1 MSEKSLKPESYY
13 SDLYDSGTVEQC
25 RWHEREGENKKKT
38 LKKGKKAK
46 LEEIK
51 NDFSK
56 KVVTPIVI
64 YAIKGERYL
73 KKEETI
79 REWMDK
85 DRKKDELF
93 ESAQPLEGIRCL
105 TCKSPMT
112 VILKDL
118 HSQGLN
124 EESRVLFM
132 YSCPNGCLPR
142 RAFFNDGEEWRPT
155 SHLCLKC
162 NSQTKEEHKRKGNVI
177 TTIYTCIKCKNKEVD
192 KLDLGAEPKSEKL
205 DPNFAKDRD
214 RFCLS
219 KEEGDEYISSK
230 IQLEQLGKIIEKY
243 EEKEKHKDIYD
254 KVDKINKLNIAGLKN
269 LLTPILEKEQY
280 ADLELAQ
287 PEINRN
293 IIVSFTVQ
301 DNKADR
307 GEYDSKHQLQ
317 KLIQSTLKDT
327 NWRLMSEGINY
338 RLGILGGGL
347 RGYELEEDLVILV
360 K

>member
-1 MSEKSLKPESYY
+1 MESKSLKPESYY
-13 SDLYDSGTVEQC
+13 SDLYDRGTVEQC
-25 RWHEREGENKKKT
+25 RWHEREGEKKEKSS
-38 LKKGKKAK
+38 KKGKEAK

-51 NDFSK
+51 SDFSK
-56 KVVTPIVI
+56 KVITPIVI
-64 YAIKGERYL
+64 YAIKGERYI

-85 DRKKDELF
+85 DSKKDELF

-132 YSCPNGCLPR
+132 YSCPNGCLPN
-142 RAFFNDGEEWRPT
+142 RAFFNDGEEWRP
-155 SHLCLKC
+155 SPHLCLKC
-162 NSQTKEEHKRKGNVI
+162 NSGTKEEHKRKGNVI
-177 TTIYTCIKCKNKEVD
+177 TTIYTCLKCKYKEVE
-192 KLDLGAEPKSEKL
+192 KLDLGAKPKSEKP

-219 KEEGDEYISSK
+219 KEEGEEYRNAK

-243 EEKEKHKDIYD
+243 KEREKHEEIYD

-280 ADLELAQ
+280 IGLEFAQ
-287 PEINRN
+287 PEISRN

-317 KLIQSTLKDT
+317 KLVQSTLVNT
-327 NWRLMSEGINY
+327 NWRLMSEGIGY
-338 RLGILGGGL
+338 RLGILSGRL
-347 RGYELEEDLVILV
+347 RGYELEKDLVILV

>member
-1 MSEKSLKPESYY
+1 MENSSYKHLIKPESYY
-13 SDLYDSGTVEQC
+13 SDLYDRGTVEQC
-25 RWHEREGENKKKT
+25 RWWEGEPDKKQ
-38 LKKGKKAK
+38 GMKA
-46 LEEIK
+46 LAAEL
-51 NDFSK
+51 
-56 KVVTPIVI
+56 TI

-85 DRKKDELF
+85 DSKKDELF
-93 ESAQPLEGIRCL
+93 DSVQPLEGIRCL

-112 VILKDL
+112 VILKEL

-142 RAFFNDGEEWRPT
+142 RAFYNNGEEWRPT
-155 SHLCLKC
+155 PHLCLKC
-162 NSQTKEEHKRKGNVI
+162 NSKTKERNIRLGNVI
-177 TTIYTCIKCKNKEVD
+177 TTTYTCLECKYREVE
-192 KLDLGAEPKSEKL
+192 KLDLDAKPKSVKP

-219 KEEGDEYISSK
+219 KEEGEEYRATK
-230 IQLEQLGKIIEKY
+230 MQLEQFSKFVKEWDEKQ
-243 EEKEKHKDIYD
+243 KHKEIYD
-254 KVDKINKLNIAGLKN
+254 KVERINKLNIAGLKN
-269 LLTPILEKEQY
+269 LLISILEKEQY
-280 ADLELAQ
+280 IDLEFSQ
-287 PEINRN
+287 PEIKRD

-317 KLIQSTLKDT
+317 KLIQSTLVNT
-327 NWRLMSEGINY
+327 NWRLMSEGIDY
-338 RLGILGGGL
+338 RLGILTGRL
-347 RGYELEEDLVILV
+347 RGYEAEEDLVKLI
-360 K
+360 KSN